1 MATDPD
7 SGRFGQVEYHLRGF
21 GSERF
26 ETDPVSGSVRVSG
39 CGEGVERCLDHEARS
54 SYALTATATDGGGQV
69 RMRYFLF
76 KKCICFYDYF
86 CPVLGKIWQNERK
99 NYWNHFFGEMKY
111 EVDISILAHKT

>member
-69 RMRYFLF
+69 RTRFFY
-76 KKCICFYDYF
+76 KKSICFF
-86 CPVLGKIWQNERK
+86 
-99 NYWNHFFGEMKY
+99 NYVFQ
-111 EVDISILAHKT
+111 VP